1 MAARHRGGSM
11 KIRTIIVDNDPG
23 LLEKLRDILR
33 EHPKIELLGCFEHPV
48 KALEYAREQPVEL
61 VFSDVV
67 MPEISG
73 ITLASRLSS
82 LPDPP
87 AVILMSDIPGLSM
100 KTWKIHAMGFMAKP
114 YTRREVWGMIEAY
127 ESRSC

>member
-127 ESRSC
+127 EGRSC